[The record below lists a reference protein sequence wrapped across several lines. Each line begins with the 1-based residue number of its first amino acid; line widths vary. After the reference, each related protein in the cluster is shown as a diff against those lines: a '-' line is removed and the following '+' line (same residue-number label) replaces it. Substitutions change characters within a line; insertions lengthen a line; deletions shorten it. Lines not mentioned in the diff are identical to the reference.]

1 MPAARLIWKVIW
13 KGLLVFVAF
22 VIGILGANQAG
33 WSSAELVVNARVMG
47 LTEGLITGAVALIG
61 SLTAIGCLSLIVKL
75 AKPLRW
81 VAAPIFLYCTLVPG
95 AWNGLLSDFD
105 YTRGEAIR
113 HGLANAYA
121 LQHMSPRGRL
131 LSCRDGRIE
140 LTDDAQKVC
149 AELHDPN
156 SGEAKQ
162 GGS

>member
-1 MPAARLIWKVIW
+1 
-13 KGLLVFVAF
+13 
-22 VIGILGANQAG
+22 
-33 WSSAELVVNARVMG
+33 MG
-47 LTEGLITGAVALIG
+47 PPEGLITGAAALTG
-61 SLTAIGCLSLIVKL
+61 SLLAIGCLFLIVRL

-81 VAAPIFLYCTLVPG
+81 VAVPVFLYCALVPG

-121 LQHMSPRGRL
+121 LQHMNPRGRL
-131 LSCRDGRIE
+131 LSCRDRRIE
-140 LTDDAQKVC
+140 LTDDAQKLC